1 VVGGDEKYWWQVLRG
16 KKDGEKSGKVDEG
29 SFK

>member
-1 VVGGDEKYWWQVLRG
+1 VGGDEKCWWQVLRG
-16 KKDGEKSGKVDEG
+16 KKDGEKGEKVEEG